1 MAFTDAGIYYPT
13 NSDNVSLVDS
23 FQLFAESVSDKLNVV
38 QVAYG
43 QTSTQVTN
51 SSVTDFLSSGLTVN
65 IKPKFSTSNVL
76 IFVTLPFSAETQ
88 TGSPFGNSYVRA
100 TFRLLRGSTILVEQ
114 NSGIGGIG
122 YYQVANAVK
131 FRDSLNM
138 SFFDSPATTSTVT
151 YSVSGLIS
159 ADISWTHKLLRMNFV
174 DTGAG
179 LSNIVAM
186 EVLA

>member
-13 NSDNVSLVDS
+13 NSDDVSLVDS

-38 QVAYG
+38 QVVSG
-43 QTSTQVTN
+43 GTSTQVTN
-51 SSVTDFLSSGLTVN
+51 SSVTDFVASGLRVN
-65 IKPKFSTSNVL
+65 IKPKFATSNVL
-76 IFVTLPFSAETQ
+76 IFVTLPFSAEAR
-88 TGSPFGNSYVRA
+88 TGNMFGNSYALA
-100 TFRLLRGSTILVEQ
+100 TFRLLRGSTVLVEQ
-114 NSGIGGIG
+114 DSGIAGIG
-122 YYQVANAVK
+122 YYQISQLVK

-138 SFFDSPATTSTVT
+138 SFLDSPGTTSTVT
-151 YSVSGLIS
+151 YSVSGRVVGS
-159 ADISWTHKLLRMNFV
+159 VSWPEQILRMNFV